1 MILLKTQIIFRFCF
15 YICVINF
22 KEIKPM
28 KKLLSKLTSAAAAI
42 CISASVYAQT
52 SGTLTCVFTEVAK
65 PAASCYNG
73 NAQHTLALWIQTN
86 AGGFVKTK
94 LRYFGGGTNDHLPTW
109 VSNSGSNVVDAT
121 TGATASAWKTYTVT
135 WDGKIGATTTGT
147 LQPDGTYK
155 VAIQSTWSH
164 GTSATAMTTYTFTKG
179 STAYTRTVTADPN
192 FGTITLNWQPAVTT
206 GINEATANPIISVY
220 PNPTEGVF
228 NVDFKNAT
236 SIKVLNTLGAVIYEE
251 KVEQL
256 TEGTKSI
263 DLSNFTNGIYFI
275 NVSDGTNSS
284 NHKIILNK

>member
-1 MILLKTQIIFRFCF
+1 
-15 YICVINF
+15 
-22 KEIKPM
+22 M
-28 KKLLSKLTSAAAAI
+28 KKLLSKLTGAVAVI
-42 CISASVYAQT
+42 CLTTSLNAQT
-52 SGTLTCVFTEVAK
+52 SGTLTCAFTEVAK

-73 NAQHTLALWIQTN
+73 NAQHDLAVWIQTN

-94 LRYFGGGTNDHLPTW
+94 MRYAGGGTSDHLPTW
-109 VSNSGSNVVDAT
+109 SVNAGGTSGNCLSASANVVDAT
-121 TGATASAWKTYTVT
+121 TGATKSTWGSYTVT
-135 WDGKIGATTTGT
+135 WDGKMGAATTGT
-147 LQPDGTYK
+147 LQPDGVYK
-155 VAIQSTWSH
+155 VSIQSTWSH
-164 GTSATAMTTYTFTKG
+164 GTATAMTSYTFTKG

-192 FGTITLNWQPAVTT
+192 FGTVTLNWQPAVTT
-206 GINEATANPIISVY
+206 GINEATSNPVISVY

-256 TEGTKSI
+256 TEGTKNI

-275 NVSDGTNSS
+275 NVSNGTNSS